1 MEAGAMKHYAT
12 AAIRLTAVFLLCQ
25 FAAVSTLYGADK
37 AAGSEFKEKESEI
50 MTSKNNLIATPAAP
64 QPIVMTHANDK
75 SASVYFESLNFDA
88 KPKFVLHME
97 GVRVKPWSNPYL
109 VGESVDVKQS
119 ENYLELIARGKLDGK
134 QDLAYVLKMTYK
146 SEPYRVKIRGEIIEL
161 ADKVEIAMIGP
172 CFQGEPFFDKEQ
184 LPFEIAHRS
193 FVFHENSGF
202 GWFSDGQRSRAEYQ
216 QNGEE
221 GPWINVYQTA
231 KYLKLE
237 KIFFGCFGDSRSLA
251 VAPLVGWVSDDEKY
265 IVAFAGKNASE
276 VGLRWNPCLH
286 SNPCLLADGKSFETV
301 IYILPADRD
310 LLMRLYLEDFPE
322 DAGEIWFPAN
332 ALWPFTRGTLLGG
345 FEGDDIKNWSASNA
359 SLATASLSAY
369 TSNPSRPWVFR
380 YMSPQKPEGITEGT
394 GSAAWEIPAG
404 WGEAILSRTVK
415 IESPH
420 QGGITHIG
428 LDVMSR
434 SEDQQPTEINLS
446 IAKGEK
452 SLGENTFIMNYWT
465 NRRLLIPLS
474 EEVRDGEL
482 TITLKLKQRDFPQR
496 FALDNLRMFVRDICA
511 GRVDV
516 G

>member
-1 MEAGAMKHYAT
+1 MKHYARV
-12 AAIRLTAVFLLCQ
+12 AIRLTALFLLCQ
-25 FAAVSTLYGADK
+25 FAAVSTLYAADK
-37 AAGSEFKEKESEI
+37 AAGSE
-50 MTSKNNLIATPAAP
+50 SKVVQTPAAP
-64 QPIVMTHANDK
+64 QPILMTHANDK
-75 SASVYFESLNFDA
+75 SASVYFQSLNFDA
-88 KPKFVLHME
+88 KPKLVLHME
-97 GVRVKPWSNPYL
+97 GVRVKPWRLPYL
-109 VGESVDVKQS
+109 VGESAEVKTS

-134 QDLAYVLKMTYK
+134 QDLPYALKMTYK
-146 SEPYRVKIRGEIIEL
+146 SEPYRVKIRGEITEL
-161 ADKVEIAMIGP
+161 TDKVELAMIGP
-172 CFQGEPFFDKEQ
+172 CFQGEPLFDKEE

-193 FVFHENSGF
+193 FVFHRNSGF
-202 GWFSDGQRSRAEYQ
+202 GWFSDGQRRRAECQ

-221 GPWINVYQTA
+221 GPWINLYPTA
-231 KYLKLE
+231 KPSKLA
-237 KIFFGCFGDSRSLA
+237 KIFSCIFPCLTRDSRSLA

-286 SNPCLLADGKSFETV
+286 SNPCLLADGKSFEMV

-322 DAGEIWFPAN
+322 DAGEIRFPAN

-359 SLATASLSAY
+359 SLATASLSAASLSAY
-369 TSNPSRPWVFR
+369 TSNSSRPWVFR
-380 YMSPQKPEGITEGT
+380 YKSPQKPEGITEGT
-394 GSAAWEIPAG
+394 GSAAWEVPAG
-404 WGEAILSRTVK
+404 AGEAILSRTVK

-420 QGGITHIG
+420 QAGITHIG

-446 IAKGEK
+446 VAKGEK

-474 EEVRDGEL
+474 EEVRNGEL
-482 TITLKLKQRDFPQR
+482 TITLKLKRRDFPQR
-496 FALDNLRMFVRDICA
+496 FALDNLRIFVRDICA
-511 GRVDV
+511 RRVDV